1 MKMRIEIDV
10 EDRFDKE
17 AILDAVKNKLKLESV
32 YDEVFRRVIKYSQ
45 DEKEVE
51 AYSLVWE
58 KLNEYLMED

>member
-10 EDRFDKE
+10 EDRFEKE

>member
-10 EDRFDKE
+10 EDRFEKE
-17 AILDAVKNKLKLESV
+17 AILDAVKNKLKLESI